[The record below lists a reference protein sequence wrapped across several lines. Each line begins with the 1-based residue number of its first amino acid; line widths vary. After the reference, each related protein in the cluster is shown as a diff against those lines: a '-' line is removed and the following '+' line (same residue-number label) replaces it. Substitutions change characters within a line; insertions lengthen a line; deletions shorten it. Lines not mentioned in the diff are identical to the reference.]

1 MDSVVGT
8 QEVRKVCGGGVKGRL
23 GGEGM
28 AVVGT
33 QEVRKMCGGGVREE
47 LGGGNG
53 SGGDTG
59 S

>member
-8 QEVRKVCGGGVKGRL
+8 QEVRKVCWGGVKGRL

-33 QEVRKMCGGGVREE
+33 QEVRKMCGGGVKGRI
-47 LGGGNG
+47 GRRKW
-53 SGGDTG
+53 
-59 S
+59 